1 MWKIL
6 RLFVN
11 ILTADEKYYLVNTD
25 NLLDNCLKSPI
36 SGDPSKGN
44 MGNGSKDVRNLKES
58 NFTIFIENCEGT

>member
-36 SGDPSKGN
+36 SEDPSKGN
-44 MGNGSKDVRNLKES
+44 MGNGSKHARNLKES